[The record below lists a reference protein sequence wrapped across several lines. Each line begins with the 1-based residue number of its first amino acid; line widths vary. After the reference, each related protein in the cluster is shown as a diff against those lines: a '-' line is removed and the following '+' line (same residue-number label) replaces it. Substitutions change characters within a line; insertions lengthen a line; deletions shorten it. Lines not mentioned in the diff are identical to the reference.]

1 MTPCESFLRSK
12 NGSSILKQLMLI
24 TFFIQKYL
32 YLFSNH
38 PLNFGS
44 LKMAEILQTIQ
55 LERNLFKIENK
66 ITRYSH
72 HIIFLEKYK
81 NNRKYPKGLSLK
93 FNISLRSNSEDLQK
107 SCRNILRNASFK
119 LLDNILTAVSKRIEE
134 LKIVR
139 NEYFYALKNNVPNDS
154 FVDIC
159 ERIKKENKSSPV
171 SIVQRQNSKYQR
183 DHPQNRRF
191 RSSKRRNHNRQR
203 KTIHKTNEKL
213 VIEQA
218 KTLCPD
224 QSAINLSTQKLTEA
238 EKSLLRKGPSFIPN
252 PTDINWFNL
261 KRDFDNFVNKLRYM
275 ATKQDDENQKNAHP
289 QLDSSTSG
297 LGNPPPIQ
305 KQPNINYRKEKTKH
319 VV

>member
-12 NGSSILKQLMLI
+12 NGSPILKQLMLI

-72 HIIFLEKYK
+72 HRIFLEKYN

-107 SCRNILRNASFK
+107 SCQNILRNASFK
-119 LLDNILTAVSKRIEE
+119 LRDNILTAVSKRIEE
-134 LKIVR
+134 IKIVR

-154 FVDIC
+154 
-159 ERIKKENKSSPV
+159 
-171 SIVQRQNSKYQR
+171 
-183 DHPQNRRF
+183 
-191 RSSKRRNHNRQR
+191 
-203 KTIHKTNEKL
+203 L
-213 VIEQA
+213 
-218 KTLCPD
+218 
-224 QSAINLSTQKLTEA
+224 
-238 EKSLLRKGPSFIPN
+238 
-252 PTDINWFNL
+252 
-261 KRDFDNFVNKLRYM
+261 
-275 ATKQDDENQKNAHP
+275 
-289 QLDSSTSG
+289 
-297 LGNPPPIQ
+297 
-305 KQPNINYRKEKTKH
+305 
-319 VV
+319 